1 MPRKAQSFAILMTA
15 FALFGCSRSDGAST
29 ASAQA
34 VADAPWVKAAPSASK
49 PAPAPAPTQAD
60 LVARGHQLIDLG
72 GCGDCHTPKRFDPKL
87 GMPVPD
93 MQRLLSGHPEGGPD
107 PVGQPGQGDSGLIG
121 PTFTSFK
128 LPFGVVYTANLTPDR
143 ETGLGAW
150 SAEEFVATMRSG
162 HERGKGRAVLPPMP
176 WQNLSQ
182 QPEQDLRAM
191 FAYLQS
197 IPAVKN
203 RVPAPK
209 VPPPVIEGIGKSY
222 DAAAQAQASR

>member
-1 MPRKAQSFAILMTA
+1 MPRTSHWYLFAMAVLW
-15 FALFGCSRSDGAST
+15 LLGCSRGDGAS
-29 ASAQA
+29 AAAAQA
-34 VADAPWVKAAPSASK
+34 AAVEPK
-49 PAPAPAPTQAD
+49 MPAPE

-93 MQRLLSGHPEGGPD
+93 MQHLLAGHPEGGPD

-143 ETGLGAW
+143 ETGLGNW
-150 SAEEFVATMRSG
+150 SADEFIATMRTG

-209 VPPPVIEGIGKSY
+209 VPPPVIDGIGKSY
-222 DAAAQAQASR
+222 DAAAHASAAH

>member
-1 MPRKAQSFAILMTA
+1 MSRKSHWY
-15 FALFGCSRSDGAST
+15 LFVMAVLWLLGCSRNEGAST

-34 VADAPWVKAAPSASK
+34 VADAPWAKPAPTASK
-49 PAPAPAPTQAD
+49 PVPAPAAPRAD
-60 LVARGHQLIDLG
+60 LVARGRELVNLG
-72 GCGDCHTPKRFDPKL
+72 GCGDCHTPKQFDPKL

-93 MQRLLSGHPEGGPD
+93 MQRMFSGHPEGGPD

-143 ETGLGAW
+143 ETGLGSW
-150 SAEEFVATMRSG
+150 SAEEFIATMRTG
-162 HERGKGRAVLPPMP
+162 HDRGKGRAVLPPMP
-176 WQNLSQ
+176 WQNLAS

-209 VPPPVIEGIGKSY
+209 VPPAVIEGIGKSN
-222 DAAAQAQASR
+222 DATASAQASR